1 MRETAIPAEV
11 ISQAMIAETQSN
23 EERKRAIPIAFGNL
37 PGDGNE
43 LVVKSINENSTEKSG
58 RWVK

>member
-11 ISQAMIAETQSN
+11 ISQAIADTQSN
-23 EERKRAIPIAFGNL
+23 EERKRAIPTAFGNL

-43 LVVKSINENSTEKSG
+43 LVVKSNNIEQY
-58 RWVK
+58 